1 MLAPGVTD
9 PDEVESVTTASDDA
23 HQGTLAPVMEVRDL
37 VKHFQP
43 SRTALSGSSK
53 PVVRAVDGVSF
64 ALHQH
69 ETVALVGESGSGKST
84 LVKLLLGL
92 EQPTA
97 GEVVFRGGQ
106 LSKRRK
112 ASKTYRAEVQ
122 AVFQDPAASLD
133 PRRKIGY
140 SISEPVSV
148 IHGKSKRERE
158 ERVAELLELVGLPQS
173 SADAY
178 PHELSGGMQQRVA
191 IARAL
196 APWPSV
202 LILDEPVSAL
212 DVSIKA
218 QVMNLL
224 KDLQQ
229 KLDLSYLIVA
239 HDLATV
245 RFLANKIAVMYLGRV
260 VEYGDTEEVFTNP
273 QHAYTQALLSAS
285 AAKRPGQKIEVSDS
299 SLLADVGSAS
309 NLPSGCRFHPRCPW
323 ATEVCAAEDPQLI
336 LTQPGH
342 EVACHG
348 YRDDLFDGRPVPE
361 RITLWQ

>member
-1 MLAPGVTD
+1 MLASGVTG
-9 PDEVESVTTASDDA
+9 PEGTASQVSGTGTPTDA
-23 HQGTLAPVMEVRDL
+23 QAGPVMEVREL
-37 VKHFQP
+37 HKHFQP
-43 SRTALSGSSK
+43 NRTALAGRK
-53 PVVRAVDGVSF
+53 RPVVRAVDGVSF
-64 ALHQH
+64 ALQPH

-92 EQPTA
+92 EQPTSGQVA
-97 GEVVFRGGQ
+97 FRGGQ
-106 LSKRRK
+106 LSKRRR
-112 ASKTYRAEVQ
+112 ASKTYRSEVQ

-133 PRRKIGY
+133 PRRRIGH
-140 SISEPVSV
+140 SIAEPLSV
-148 IHGKSKRERE
+148 IHGTPRTERQA
-158 ERVAELLELVGLPQS
+158 RVAELLELVGLPES
-173 SADAY
+173 AADAF

-224 KDLQQ
+224 KDLQD

-245 RFLANKIAVMYLGRV
+245 RFLADKIAVMYLGRV
-260 VEYGDTEEVFTNP
+260 VEYGATEEVFTNP
-273 QHAYTQALLSAS
+273 QHPYTQALLTAS
-285 AAKRPGQKIEVSDS
+285 AAKRPGQAIEVNDS

-323 ATEVCAAEDPQLI
+323 ATELCAAEDPALGR
-336 LTQPGH
+336 TEPGH
-342 EVACHG
+342 EVACHAYG
-348 YRDDLFDGRPVPE
+348 DLMDRPVAVSLS
-361 RITLWQ
+361 LWD